1 MNIYLHS
8 KIKKDK
14 GKVQGF
20 CLNVNKR
27 TYEHPIVLGGKG
39 GGGGDLEKNK
49 KKHMG
54 LGFKQDED
62 E

>member
-39 GGGGDLEKNK
+39 GGGFREKHNQTY
-49 KKHMG
+49 
-54 LGFKQDED
+54 GFGF
-62 E
+62 

>member
-39 GGGGDLEKNK
+39 GGGGG
-49 KKHMG
+49 G
-54 LGFKQDED
+54 L
-62 E
+62 